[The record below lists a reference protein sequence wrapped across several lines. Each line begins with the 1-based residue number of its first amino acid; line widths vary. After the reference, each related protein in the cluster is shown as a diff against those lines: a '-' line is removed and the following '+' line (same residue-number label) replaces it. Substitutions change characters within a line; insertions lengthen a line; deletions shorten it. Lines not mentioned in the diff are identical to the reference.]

1 MTFDNLQ
8 QADGQTACQVTMTVD
23 GQYPEKWRTIG
34 QFSYLSSSSMFLGGS
49 DGRENV
55 PLLKHINNLVGCL
68 KKVRT
73 KETCTLQL
81 CNIDSLN
88 LQLKYIVKILKK
100 LIEINIFLQVEYTAD
115 SISLDLLHLAK
126 DGNDLMTIVG
136 NVEWQCQDILTSN
149 PLPYISNN
157 QHSRSAAVSTVLQYS

>member
-34 QFSYLSSSSMFLGGS
+34 QFSYLSSSSLFLGGS

-81 CNIDSLN
+81 CNINSLN
-88 LQLKYIVKILKK
+88 WLKAFSNLKKK
-100 LIEINIFLQVEYTAD
+100 LIEIDIFLQVEYTAD

-157 QHSRSAAVSTVLQYS
+157 QHSRSAAVSTVL

>member
-1 MTFDNLQ
+1 MIDSIYYLCNFFGTFPNVDQGHSSLNKERQSKMTFDNLQ
-8 QADGQTACQVTMTVD
+8 QVDGQTACQVTMTVD

-68 KKVRT
+68 KKVST

-88 LQLKYIVKILKK
+88 FKK
-100 LIEINIFLQVEYTAD
+100 
-115 SISLDLLHLAK
+115 S
-126 DGNDLMTIVG
+126 
-136 NVEWQCQDILTSN
+136 
-149 PLPYISNN
+149 
-157 QHSRSAAVSTVLQYS
+157 